1 MWGQKYNGNDQSLR
15 NSSFYRGNLELL
27 EKTEKEMSEREKENG
42 RKIIQLLEHN
52 FGKLKLEI
60 KKKNYSLMTQN
71 LASQPYGERKA

>member
-60 KKKNYSLMTQN
+60 KKKNYGLMTQN